1 MLLPRDLR
9 GGSDVQGPERI
20 PLSPPVSLGFILF
33 QCGGHKIHGTQHDAR
48 AMILCNA
55 CLVQRECGEVS
66 SSKLAKGF

>member
-1 MLLPRDLR
+1 MLHPRDLR
-9 GGSDVQGPERI
+9 GGSEVLGAERI

-55 CLVQRECGEVS
+55 RLVQRECGDVS
-66 SSKLAKGF
+66 LSKLAKGF